1 MLSNKLFIIVINFL
15 VGHTYITKAD
25 NNLISVDVNKNY
37 PKKELILQDLFDVE
51 YLPLETK
58 DESITFGFIQDVSEK
73 WIRSEERR
81 VGKECRSRWSP
92 YH

>member
-37 PKKELILQDLFDVE
+37 P
-51 YLPLETK
+51 T
-58 DESITFGFIQDVSEK
+58 
-73 WIRSEERR
+73 
-81 VGKECRSRWSP
+81 
-92 YH
+92 

>member
-58 DESITFGFIQDVSEK
+58 DESNNL
-73 WIRSEERR
+73 WIHTR
-81 VGKECRSRWSP
+81 C
-92 YH
+92 

>member
-37 PKKELILQDLFDVE
+37 PKRNLFF
-51 YLPLETK
+51 K
-58 DESITFGFIQDVSEK
+58 IFSM
-73 WIRSEERR
+73 
-81 VGKECRSRWSP
+81 
-92 YH
+92 